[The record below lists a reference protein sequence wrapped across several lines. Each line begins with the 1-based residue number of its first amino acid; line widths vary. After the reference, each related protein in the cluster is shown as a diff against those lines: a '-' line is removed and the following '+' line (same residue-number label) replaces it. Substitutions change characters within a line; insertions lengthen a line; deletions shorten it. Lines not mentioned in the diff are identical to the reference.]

1 MSEQS
6 GGSAEVFRT
15 IGEKWRCLPES
26 TKDSFR
32 KRAAVSG
39 CVSLPSPNKKAK
51 RIITNIMNEVS
62 HLLKKN

>member
-39 CVSLPSPNKKAK
+39 CVSLPSPSNVCPTHMQYHRKNKC
-51 RIITNIMNEVS
+51 
-62 HLLKKN
+62 